1 MSGTHA
7 QSPQSREPTIDEL
20 VLADEP
26 ERWSAL
32 GFTVQD
38 GRCPVGTVCLRLIGR
53 GAGRGIV
60 RWSLRAVA
68 GVDLDGLATIRSQAP
83 TRVAAAAHPNG
94 VVALDHIVAMSPA
107 LDRTVLALQSAGLK
121 LRRIREQP
129 TPAGAPRQAFFRLGE
144 EILEVV
150 QEPDRV
156 ATEDPRRDLHARLWG
171 LAFTVEDLDRAV
183 KRLGANAGQV
193 HPAVQRGRQ
202 IATLRRSAG
211 LAVPVALMSPRV
223 ARGAASA
230 SRADRSDDLTAKR
243 PR

>member
-1 MSGTHA
+1 MSETHA

-20 VLADEP
+20 VLTDEP

-32 GFTVQD
+32 GFTVEE
-38 GRCPVGTVCLRLIGR
+38 GCCLVGSVCLRLIGR
-53 GAGRGIV
+53 GAAPGIV

-68 GVDLDGLATIRSQAP
+68 RVDLDGLATIRSEAP
-83 TRVAAAAHPNG
+83 TRLAAAAHPNG
-94 VVALDHIVAMSPA
+94 VVALDHIVAISPA

-121 LRRIREQP
+121 LRRIRARP

-150 QEPDRV
+150 QEPDRIDV
-156 ATEDPRRDLHARLWG
+156 EDPRRNLHARLWG
-171 LAFTVEDLDRAV
+171 LAFTVEDLDGAV
-183 KRLGANAGQV
+183 KRLGADAGPV

-223 ARGAASA
+223 GRDAALEHPPDRGS
-230 SRADRSDDLTAKR
+230 SVP